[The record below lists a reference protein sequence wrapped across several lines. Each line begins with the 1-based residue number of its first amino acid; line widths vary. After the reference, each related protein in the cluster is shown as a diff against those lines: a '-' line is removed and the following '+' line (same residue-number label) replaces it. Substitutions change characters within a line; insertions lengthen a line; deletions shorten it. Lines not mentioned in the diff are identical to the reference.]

1 MEPTATLTESQRLR
15 CYTIHT
21 PVNIEHKLFPSL
33 DAATTAFIPYLPR
46 KQGWTSARR
55 IVDRERD
62 GIQRR
67 FEVVSVINS
76 KGKKVN
82 GLTVY
87 ETPPIERGYIDPQP
101 APCLFCLQAWH
112 PGDCKVQS

>member
-33 DAATTAFIPYLPR
+33 DAATTAFIPYLPL
-46 KQGWTSARR
+46 KQGWTIARR

-87 ETPPIERGYIDPQP
+87 ETPPIERGYIDLQP